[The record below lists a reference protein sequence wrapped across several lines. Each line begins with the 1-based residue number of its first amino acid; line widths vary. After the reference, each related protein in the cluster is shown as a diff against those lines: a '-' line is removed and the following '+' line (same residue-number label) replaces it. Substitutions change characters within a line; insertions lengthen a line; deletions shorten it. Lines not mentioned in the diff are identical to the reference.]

1 MQLMVGL
8 DEGTYVGKGV
18 GIGVGAGVGAI
29 EGVSVGSG
37 DGGSVGSPV
46 GAGIGTFDGTGVGL
60 KVGTG
65 VGARVG
71 SGLGDGM
78 GSALGKGV
86 GTKEGTGVGSRV
98 GTGLGL
104 GEGMLDGSGVGTSEG
119 RPVGLGVGT
128 SDGSNERV
136 GSPVGLRMLQTSQVS
151 SQTPLL
157 GQARQNDTEQY
168 DVTYSQN
175 SPMSSHCVG
184 SGVGYKVIV
193 GGTVGNRVGTCEGLR
208 VVAIAVMEVLSTVS
222 SRLWSASATA
232 AVKSSEVST
241 SVTIVP
247 SSLDVPN
254 SPSPVLEREVVMSKD
269 TSQVTESK
277 FRRRVFSM
285 VVI

>member
-1 MQLMVGL
+1 
-8 DEGTYVGKGV
+8 
-18 GIGVGAGVGAI
+18 VGAGDGGYVGR
-29 EGVSVGSG
+29 G

-65 VGARVG
+65 VGAKVG
-71 SGLGDGM
+71 RGLGDGV
-78 GSALGKGV
+78 GNALGRGV
-86 GTKEGTGVGSRV
+86 GTKEGTGVGSKV
-98 GTGLGL
+98 GTELGL
-104 GEGMLDGSGVGTSEG
+104 GDGMLDGSGVGANEG

-128 SDGSNERV
+128 SDGSNDRV
-136 GSPVGLRMLQTSQVS
+136 GSPVGVRMLQTSQVS

-157 GQARQNDTEQY
+157 GQARQNETEQY

-175 SPMSSHCVG
+175 SPISSHCVG
-184 SGVGYKVIV
+184 NGVGYKVIV

-222 SRLWSASATA
+222 SRLWSASTTA

-247 SSLDVPN
+247 SSLDVHN
-254 SPSPVLEREVVMSKD
+254 SPSPALEREVVMSKL
-269 TSQVTESK
+269 TSQVTVSK
-277 FRRRVFSM
+277 FRRLMFSLTA
-285 VVI
+285 I